1 MKAASEKK
9 QPKFIGKPTDNHQKK
24 TYPPPRHRVH
34 LKSAE
39 DVRRLLSSVVND
51 LRQQRIDPQV
61 SGKIIY
67 ACQVLL
73 TVFEQHVLTV
83 KIAELEKM
91 ILESGIGG

>member
-9 QPKFIGKPTDNHQKK
+9 QPKFIDKSNDNHQKK

-34 LKSAE
+34 LKSAA

-51 LRQQRIDPQV
+51 LRQQKIDPQV
-61 SGKIIY
+61 SGKITY

-73 TVFEQHVLTV
+73 TVFEQINFAAQI
-83 KIAELEKM
+83 KELEDRAFRQ
-91 ILESGIGG
+91 EE